1 MDTELHFQI
10 LKCFNLFKHC
20 INPKMSKLDILP
32 GQSKVLQCL
41 NIYGALSPKEIG
53 QYCKIDKS
61 TTTSLINKMLKMDY
75 IQKEASL
82 SDKRS
87 FVLYLTD
94 LGKQK
99 AKESIRFCHEVNQ
112 KALRQLT
119 QEEKKQL
126 FILLHKVNESLEDE
140 INE

>member
-1 MDTELHFQI
+1 MNNELHFQI

-41 NIYGALSPKEIG
+41 NTYGALTPKEIG

-82 SDKRS
+82 VDKRS
-87 FVLYLTD
+87 FVLHLTD
-94 LGKQK
+94 LGLEK
-99 AKESIRFCHEVNQ
+99 AEESSKICHEINQ
-112 KALRQLT
+112 KALKHLSKEE
-119 QEEKKQL
+119 QEDL
-126 FILLHKVNESLEDE
+126 FKLLDKINKSL
-140 INE
+140 